1 MTAAEILDALP
12 ANNDS
17 VVFTKDN
24 LRVKLDEL
32 VEKGF
37 VRIRK
42 KGRNIL
48 YSLAED
54 IWQGFS
60 DDELLDICLFLEFL
74 KNVSPIEMPYYFL
87 HEKLILYLSAER
99 GRSVAEKDIF
109 HFKHVCRYLN
119 QMPDKFASQKT
130 VCFLTR
136 CQNRIHTHSCC
147 FFQRCNR
154 VCANVK
160 STM

>member
-42 KGRNIL
+42 
-48 YSLAED
+48 
-54 IWQGFS
+54 
-60 DDELLDICLFLEFL
+60 
-74 KNVSPIEMPYYFL
+74 
-87 HEKLILYLSAER
+87 R
-99 GRSVAEKDIF
+99 GEISFIV
-109 HFKHVCRYLN
+109 L
-119 QMPDKFASQKT
+119 Q
-130 VCFLTR
+130 
-136 CQNRIHTHSCC
+136 RIYGKA
-147 FFQRCNR
+147 FPMMNF
-154 VCANVK
+154 
-160 STM
+160 